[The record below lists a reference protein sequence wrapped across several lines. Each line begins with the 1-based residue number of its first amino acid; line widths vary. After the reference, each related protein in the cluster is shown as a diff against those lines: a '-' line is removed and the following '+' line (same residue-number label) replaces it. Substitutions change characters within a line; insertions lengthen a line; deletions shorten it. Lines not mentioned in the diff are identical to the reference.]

1 MDTTGGKKVLGR
13 KRHFA
18 VDTQGNLVR
27 VWVHAAD
34 LADQAA
40 AAWWIDQLVAACP
53 TLHHVFAD
61 AAYRGD
67 WIAWVHEHLGLTVE
81 IVTKLVDQQGF
92 VVLPRRWVVE
102 RTIAWSSRCRRLTRD
117 FEYWPESSQAWLYLA
132 SIRRLVRRLAAN
144 PTVS

>member
-1 MDTTGGKKVLGR
+1 MLGR

-34 LADQAA
+34 LSDQAA

-67 WIAWVHEHLGLTVE
+67 WIAWVHSTSEVM
-81 IVTKLVDQQGF
+81 
-92 VVLPRRWVVE
+92 WVG
-102 RTIAWSSRCRRLTRD
+102 IQPGA
-117 FEYWPESSQAWLYLA
+117 
-132 SIRRLVRRLAAN
+132 
-144 PTVS
+144 PTTMPS